1 MRRIAVRASKPPV
14 NASIYVMPGKVI
26 YLHHREHF
34 GLTPLVI
41 DHKQHCELV
50 QLVEVCRKGFQV
62 IRLQSNGRHTAVGH
76 SAIGCL
82 K

>member
-1 MRRIAVRASKPPV
+1 
-14 NASIYVMPGKVI
+14 MPGKVGYI
-26 YLHHREHF
+26 SITESRL

-50 QLVEVCRKGFQV
+50 QLVEVRRKGFQV

-76 SAIGCL
+76 SAIGWA
-82 K
+82 